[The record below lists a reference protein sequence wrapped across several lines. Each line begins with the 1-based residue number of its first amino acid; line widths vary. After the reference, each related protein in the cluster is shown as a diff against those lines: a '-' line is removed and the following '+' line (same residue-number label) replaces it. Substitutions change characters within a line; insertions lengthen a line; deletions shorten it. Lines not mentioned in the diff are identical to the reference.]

1 MSFMVMA
8 ARRRRAG
15 GGFSPSALFAD
26 GGNGI
31 VWDFSTTGPLYT
43 DSAGTVPL
51 TTPAQTIGLVAD
63 GSRTRSPI
71 TAYAGV
77 QASAGL
83 RPAWGQSTAGYAEFD
98 RTADILS
105 TVLTLAQTGDVMVFG
120 RTGSWIETGRVYG
133 AGATFS
139 VGQTGTVAQNPVNVS
154 GLSLLRVLVAV
165 GDVLGIVAM
174 GRASTA
180 AEQASAMAYFRAR
193 GAAGFLAVSG
203 PELVTNGDFASGTTG
218 WTARNNATITNVA
231 NQLLI
236 TATGASPDAD
246 TSFTT
251 AIGGIYLLSVQYVT
265 DAMTGNAFCS
275 MGTASRGNQLGEL
288 NVGSTVGT
296 YTCAFVATTTTT
308 FITLAGSSAAV
319 IAETMTWDNVSCKLL
334 VAS

>member
-1 MSFMVMA
+1 MRMGLGLGLTQPQGSFNPA
-8 ARRRRAG
+8 
-15 GGFSPSALFAD
+15 SLFAD

-31 VWDFSTTGPLYT
+31 LWDFTATGPLFT
-43 DSAGTVPL
+43 DDAGTTPL
-51 TTPAQTIGLVAD
+51 TTAAQTIGMVRD
-63 GSRTRSPI
+63 GSRTRSPA

-83 RPAWGQSTAGYAEFD
+83 RPTWRQSTAGYAEFD
-98 RTADILS
+98 RTDDILS

-203 PELVTNGDFASGTTG
+203 AELVTNGDFASGTTG
-218 WTARNNATITNVA
+218 WTANGNAAITNVA

-236 TATGASPDAD
+236 TATAANPGAETPV
-246 TSFTT
+246 TT
-251 AIGGIYLLSVQYVT
+251 AIGGIYLLSAQYVT
-265 DAMTGNAFCS
+265 DAMTGNAFIS
-275 MGTASRGNQLGEL
+275 IGTASRGSQLASL
-288 NVGSTVGT
+288 NVASTVGT

-308 FITLAGSSAAV
+308 FITFAGSSAAV